1 MEYGTCRHGSG
12 NDSSVANRRNGL
24 SAAVL
29 VLLVFALIACCYPG
43 YSLADDTNGAN
54 LRSAVA
60 GAAPG
65 ATITLAAGAYTLDT
79 PIAISKPL
87 TIQGAGN
94 TQTFIQSGVSSLF
107 RISYSASGTVTLRGL
122 TLRNGINGNPASDS
136 YHFHGGALLSEPA
149 DGNTNLVI
157 DGCTVS
163 DSTTTF
169 GDGGGIAIRSGKLTI
184 INSIIRNNTAANGV
198 GGGIFAGAGTVVS
211 ISGSTIDGNHAG
223 GIIGSGGGICLL
235 GPGGGTTSSISN
247 SSIINNTAAYDGAG
261 IYTTAPLNITD
272 VSYSANLASRY
283 ANDLWNDSGAFSA
296 NDVAPVVTLA
306 ATGAYTEG
314 AGAKALDPALI
325 VSDSDSMYLSSAT
338 VTLDITPDGTA
349 ENLAAD
355 VSGTAIVAEVVR
367 QSGRIIV
374 NLSQL
379 DRLDNYQ
386 SVLRKISYIN
396 TSVTPSTAIRN
407 ISFKVKDGSLD
418 SLTKTLALSVT
429 TVNNPPT
436 VTFVQP
442 SYAVAEQADLNL
454 QATGISIA
462 DVDAGSGGVSAT
474 LSVTE
479 GILNVSSG
487 TSGASVSNSAS
498 SSVTIN
504 GTLAQINSLLTG
516 TVGATVV
523 YYNGNDAP
531 ADNVTLT
538 LAVNDNG
545 NSGGP
550 AESGSA
556 SRVITVTAVNDPP
569 LLTVNTG
576 LTLYQNDGLTVIAS
590 GRLRTLDPDNPAAA
604 TLVYTLTAVPAK
616 GSLKKNATAL
626 VVGNTFTQADLDGGM
641 ISFTPDGTTNGADSF
656 AFTYTDGT
664 AEAQGPVSFAVTIT
678 PAYTLTV
685 TRAGSGVGSISAT
698 GCTLSWSGDAGSC
711 TVLTDTPITLSA
723 SAEPGSVFAGW
734 SAGTGSAS
742 ACSGAGDCS
751 FTLSQVS
758 SLTGTILPLRTVTP
772 SAGANGGISPNTPQ
786 IVAENNAAIFTIKP
800 DPGYHVTIPVGGTCG
815 GTYLGDPYDPANG
828 LTYTT
833 NAVIAD
839 CTVSA
844 AFSFVP
850 DVTISSAA
858 SANGAWSGSSPD
870 VWTPNGALANVSISE
885 IEARLNA
892 GTAVVID
899 TGMGVAGDIRVNG
912 PLSWSAN
919 TLTLNAARDINVNA
933 VMTGA
938 GQSALAMNTSTG
950 SIKTGLS
957 GLGFHGR
964 IDFPGRSGAGFLTIN
979 GEDFTVV
986 NSLGSAGS
994 ITPIDLQGING
1005 APGGRYALGADI
1017 MAADT
1022 SSWDAGAG
1030 FMPLGTDVP
1039 FSGVFD
1045 GLGHMVS
1052 TLTVNR
1058 GINNAGLFAATGV
1071 TAKIRNTGLSGGS
1084 ISAGSYV
1091 GGLVGNNAGTIATS
1105 FSSASVSGYDFV
1117 GGLAGQNDGYISNS
1131 FTSGSVTG
1139 SHYYAGG
1146 LVGWNHAN
1154 SIGNCFSSAE
1164 VSGGW
1169 YVGGLV
1175 GENYVFNTLSSSISN
1190 SYSRGSVTGADLVG
1204 GLTGANYGRLDNV
1217 YNSGAVTGSGNG
1229 VGGLVGWVNG
1239 DYGGTI
1245 NNGFWDNS
1253 VNSTL
1258 VDNGAGSGKSTVEMM
1273 SQATFGAWN
1282 ISAAADSAATVWRIF
1297 EGQSYPL
1304 LRVFF
1309 APQAIS
1315 GFSPPTSATYGDGPI
1330 TLGAI
1335 ASSGLPVSFSVTSGP
1350 GSISGNILTITGAGT
1365 IQLMAS
1371 QAGNA
1376 TYSVAPNLTAAM
1388 VVAKAAATVTLGSL
1402 SQTYNGNPRYAVATT
1417 DPPGKSVIFTYNNSP
1432 VAPVNAGSYAVVA
1445 TIDDTNYQGSA
1456 SGTLVVAK
1464 ATATVILGNLS
1475 HTWDGTA
1482 KVATATTNPAGKSV
1496 TFTYNSSPTPPSN
1509 VGSYTVVGAISDAN
1523 YQGSASGTMV
1533 ILDLTRPVV
1542 NTFSAV
1548 PRTNFLIA
1556 DITISASDNA
1566 LVTGYCVSESDTG
1579 SGCGWTPSAPG
1590 IYTFATAGAKTLY
1603 AFAKDAAGN
1612 ISDPYGATLTVSIPT
1627 LTVTV
1632 GGAGSGTVTSS
1643 PAGISCSGGS
1653 CSNTFSG
1660 TVNLYATPSVLSN
1673 FSGWGGACSGTSMA
1687 CTVLMNGE
1695 KTVSADF
1702 IPAALLRIDGT
1713 IYRTLQE
1720 VYDAAYDGAVIQ
1732 LLDNTVAGTLDANRN
1747 ISVKLKGGYDAG
1759 YATTPGTTTVTGP
1772 LTVGR
1777 GALQVDRIVVR

>member
-12 NDSSVANRRNGL
+12 NDSSVAIRRNGL
-24 SAAVL
+24 SVAVL
-29 VLLVFALIACCYPG
+29 VLLVFALIVCCYPG

-60 GAAPG
+60 NAAPG

-79 PIAISKPL
+79 PIAISVPL

-107 RISYSASGTVTLRGL
+107 RISYFATGTVTLRGL
-122 TLRNGINGNPASDS
+122 TLRNGINGNPASES
-136 YHFHGGALLSEPA
+136 YHFHGGAILSEPG

-163 DSTTTF
+163 DSTTAN
-169 GDGGGIAIRSGKLTI
+169 GDGGGIAVRSGKLTI
-184 INSIIRNNTAANGV
+184 INSTIRNNTAANGV
-198 GGGIFAGAGTVVS
+198 GGGIFAGAGAIVS

-223 GIIGSGGGICLL
+223 GIIGNGGGICLL
-235 GPGGGTTSSISN
+235 GPAGGMTSSISN
-247 SSIINNTAAYDGAG
+247 SSIINNTSAYDGAG
-261 IYTTAPLNITD
+261 IYTTAPLDITN
-272 VSYSANLASRY
+272 VSYGGNLASRY

-306 ATGAYTEG
+306 ASGVYTEG
-314 AGAKALDPALI
+314 TGAKALDPSLI
-325 VSDSDSMYLSSAT
+325 ISDSDSMYLSSAT

-349 ENLAAD
+349 ENLAVD

-374 NLSQL
+374 NLSQP

-396 TSVTPSTAIRN
+396 TSVTPSTTIRN

-418 SLTKTLALSVT
+418 SFTKTLALSVN

-436 VTFVQP
+436 VTFTQP
-442 SYAVAEQADLNL
+442 SYAVVEQTNLNL

-474 LSVTE
+474 LSVTQ
-479 GILNVSSG
+479 GILNVSAG
-487 TSGASVSNSAS
+487 TSGASVSNSGS
-498 SSVTIN
+498 SSVTID
-504 GTLAQINSLLTG
+504 GTLAQINALLAG
-516 TVGATVV
+516 SGGAAVV

-550 AESGSA
+550 AENGSA
-556 SRVITVTAVNDPP
+556 GRTITVSAVNDQP
-569 LLTVNTG
+569 LLTVNSG
-576 LTLYQNDGLTVIAS
+576 LTLYQNDGQTVISS
-590 GRLRTLDPDNPAAA
+590 GRLQILDPDNPAPS

-616 GSLKKNATAL
+616 GALKKGATEL
-626 VVGNTFTQADLDGGM
+626 IVGNTFTQADLDGGI
-641 ISFTPDGTTNGADSF
+641 ISFAPEGTTNGADSF
-656 AFTYTDGT
+656 AFTYTDGI
-664 AEAQGPVSFAVTIT
+664 AAALGPVSFAVTIT

-685 TRAGSGVGSISAT
+685 TRAGSGAGSITAT
-698 GCTLSWSGDAGSC
+698 GCTLNWSGGAGSC
-711 TVLTDTPITLSA
+711 TVLTDTPIILSA

-734 SAGTGSAS
+734 SAGTGSTS
-742 ACSGAGDCS
+742 TCSGDGDCS

-772 SAGANGGISPNTPQ
+772 SAGANGSISPNTPRA
-786 IVAENNAAIFTIKP
+786 VAENSSAFFTIKP
-800 DPGYHVTIPVGGTCG
+800 NPGYHVMIPIGGTCG
-815 GTYLGDPYDPANG
+815 GTYLGDPHDPANG
-828 LTYTT
+828 IIYAT

-844 AFSFVP
+844 SFSFVP

-858 SANGAWSGSSPD
+858 SINGAWSGNSPD
-870 VWTPNGALANVSISE
+870 VWTPNGALANVSITE

-899 TGMGVAGDIRVNG
+899 TGMGVAGDIHVNV

-919 TLTLNAARDINVNA
+919 TLSLIAAGDIHVNA
-933 VMTGA
+933 IMTA
-938 GQSALAMNTSTG
+938 SGQSTLVMNTTAG

-957 GLGFHGR
+957 SLGFHGR
-964 IDFPGRSGAGFLTIN
+964 IDFPGRSGAGFLAIN
-979 GEDFTVV
+979 GEDFTVI
-986 NSLGSAGS
+986 NSLGSPGS
-994 ITPIDLQGING
+994 ITPTDLQGING
-1005 APGGRYALGADI
+1005 APDGRYALGANI

-1022 SSWDAGAG
+1022 ASWDSGAG
-1030 FMPLGTDVP
+1030 FIPLGTDVP

-1045 GLGHMVS
+1045 GLGHTVS
-1052 TLTVNR
+1052 ALTVNR
-1058 GINNAGLFAATGV
+1058 GINNVGLFAVTGV
-1071 TAKIRNTGLSGGS
+1071 TAKVRNTGLSGAS
-1084 ISAGSYV
+1084 ISGGNYV
-1091 GGLVGNNAGTIATS
+1091 GGLVGNNAGSIDTS
-1105 FSSASVSGYDFV
+1105 FSGASVSGFDFV
-1117 GGLAGQNDGYISNS
+1117 GGLAGQNDGQISHS
-1131 FTSGSVTG
+1131 FTSGSVSG

-1154 SIGNCFSSAE
+1154 IIGNCFSAAE
-1164 VSGGW
+1164 VNGGW

-1190 SYSRGSVTGADLVG
+1190 SYSSGSVTGADLVG
-1204 GLTGANYGRLDNV
+1204 GLTGVNYGLLDNA
-1217 YNSGAVTGSGNG
+1217 YSSGAVTGSGNS
-1229 VGGLVGWVNG
+1229 VGGLVGWING
-1239 DYGGTI
+1239 DYGGSI
-1245 NNGFWDNS
+1245 NNAFWDNT

-1258 VDNGAGSGKSTVEMM
+1258 IDNGAGTGKSTVEMM
-1273 SQATFGAWN
+1273 TQATYGAWD
-1282 ISAAADSAATVWRIF
+1282 ISTADNAATVWRIF

-1304 LRVFF
+1304 LRAFF
-1309 APQAIS
+1309 APQTIT
-1315 GFSPPTSATYGDGPI
+1315 GFLPPLTATYGDGPI
-1330 TLGAI
+1330 TLTAT
-1335 ASSGLPVSFSVTSGP
+1335 ASSGLPVNFSVISGP
-1350 GSISGNILTITGAGT
+1350 GSINGNILTITGAGT

-1376 TYSVAPNLTAAM
+1376 TYSAAPSLTAGI
-1388 VVAKAAATVTLGSL
+1388 VVAKAAAVVTLGSL
-1402 SQTYNGNPRYAVATT
+1402 SQTYNGNPRYATATT
-1417 DPPGKSVIFTYNNSP
+1417 DPSGKSVSFTYNNSP
-1432 VAPVNAGSYAVVA
+1432 VAPVNAGSYAVTA
-1445 TIDDTNYQGSA
+1445 TIDDADYQGSA
-1456 SGTLVVAK
+1456 SGTLVIAK

-1475 HTWDGTA
+1475 HIWDGTA
-1482 KVATATTNPAGKSV
+1482 KAATATTNPAGKSV
-1496 TFTYNSSPTPPSN
+1496 FFTYNSSPTPPSN

-1523 YQGSASGTMV
+1523 YQGSASGTLV
-1533 ILDLTRPVV
+1533 INDLTRPVV

-1556 DITISASDNA
+1556 DITIFASDNA
-1566 LVTGYCVSESDTG
+1566 LVTGYCVTESDTG
-1579 SGCGWTPSAPG
+1579 SGCGWTPSVPG
-1590 IYTFATAGAKTLY
+1590 SYTFATAGAKTLY
-1603 AFAKDAAGN
+1603 AFARDAAGN

-1627 LTVTV
+1627 LTVIV
-1632 GGAGSGTVTSS
+1632 GGTGTGSVTSS

-1673 FSGWGGACSGTSMA
+1673 FSGWGGACSGASTA
-1687 CTVLMNGE
+1687 CSVLMNGE
-1695 KTVSADF
+1695 KTVTANF

-1713 IYRTLQE
+1713 IYKTLQE

-1732 LLDNTVAGTLDANRN
+1732 LLDNAVAGTLDANRN
-1747 ISVKLKGGYDAG
+1747 IGVKLKGGYDAG
-1759 YATTPGTTTVTGP
+1759 YTDSSGTTTVTGP
-1772 LTVGR
+1772 LTVSQG
-1777 GALQVDRIVVR
+1777 GLLVDRIVIR

>member
-12 NDSSVANRRNGL
+12 NDSSVASRRNGL
-24 SAAVL
+24 SVAVL
-29 VLLVFALIACCYPG
+29 VLLVFALIVCCYPG

-79 PIAISKPL
+79 PIAISVPL

-94 TQTFIQSGVSSLF
+94 TQTFIQSGVSSLL
-107 RISYSASGTVTLRGL
+107 RISYLATGTVTLRGL
-122 TLRNGINGNPASDS
+122 TLRNGINGNPASES
-136 YHFHGGALLSEPA
+136 YHFHGGALLSEPG

-163 DSTTTF
+163 DSTTAN
-169 GDGGGIAIRSGKLTI
+169 GDGGGIAVRSGKLTI
-184 INSIIRNNTAANGV
+184 INSTIRNNSAANGV
-198 GGGIFAGAGTVVS
+198 GGGIFAGAGVIVS

-223 GIIGSGGGICLL
+223 GIIGNGGGICLL
-235 GPGGGTTSSISN
+235 GPAGGMTSSISN

-261 IYTTAPLNITD
+261 IYTTAPLDITN
-272 VSYSANLASRY
+272 VSYGGNLASRY

-306 ATGAYTEG
+306 ASGAYTEG
-314 AGAKALDPALI
+314 AGSKALDPALI

-355 VSGTAIVAEVVR
+355 VSGTAIAAAVVR

-374 NLSQL
+374 NLSQP

-418 SLTKTLALSVT
+418 SLTKTLTLSVN

-436 VTFVQP
+436 VIFTQP
-442 SYAVAEQADLNL
+442 SYAVVEQTNLNL

-474 LSVTE
+474 LSVTQ
-479 GILNVSSG
+479 GVLNVSVG
-487 TSGASVSNSAS
+487 TSGASVSNSGS
-498 SSVTIN
+498 SSVTID
-504 GTLAQINSLLTG
+504 GTLAQINALLAG
-516 TVGATVV
+516 SGGAAVV

-550 AESGSA
+550 AENGSA
-556 SRVITVTAVNDPP
+556 VRTITVSAVNDQP
-569 LLTVNTG
+569 LLTVNAG
-576 LTLYQNDGLTVIAS
+576 LTLYQNDGQTIISS
-590 GRLRTLDPDNPAAA
+590 GRLQILDPDNPAPS

-616 GSLKKNATAL
+616 GALKKNSTAL
-626 VVGNTFTQADLDGGM
+626 IVGNTFTQADLDAGI
-641 ISFTPDGTTNGADSF
+641 ISFTPEGTTNGADSF
-656 AFTYTDGT
+656 AFTYTDGI
-664 AEAQGPVSFAVTIT
+664 AAALGPVSFSVSIT

-685 TRAGSGVGSISAT
+685 TRSGSGAGSITAT
-698 GCTLSWSGDAGSC
+698 GCTLIWNGGAGSC

-734 SAGTGSAS
+734 SAGSGSS
-742 ACSGAGDCS
+742 SVCSGTGDCS

-772 SAGANGGISPNTPQ
+772 SAGANGSISPNTPQ
-786 IVAENNAAIFTIKP
+786 AVAENSSALFTIKP
-800 DPGYHVTIPVGGTCG
+800 NPGYHVTIPIGGTCG
-815 GTYLGDPYDPANG
+815 GAYLGDPYDPANG

-844 AFSFVP
+844 AFEYIP
-850 DVTISSAA
+850 DVTISIAA
-858 SANGAWSGSSPD
+858 SINGAWSGNSPD
-870 VWTPNGALANVSISE
+870 VWTPNGALANVSITE

-899 TGMGVAGDIRVNG
+899 TGAGAIGDINVNV

-919 TLTLNAARDINVNA
+919 TLSLIASGDIHVNA
-933 VMTGA
+933 VMTCA
-938 GQSALAMNTSTG
+938 GQSTLVMNTTAG

-957 GLGFHGR
+957 SLGFHGR

-979 GEDFTVV
+979 GEDFTVI
-986 NSLGSAGS
+986 NSLGSPGS
-994 ITPIDLQGING
+994 MTPTDLQGING
-1005 APGGRYALGADI
+1005 APAGRYALGANI

-1022 SSWDAGAG
+1022 ASWDSGAG
-1030 FMPLGTDVP
+1030 FMPLGTDAP

-1045 GLGHMVS
+1045 GLGHTVS
-1052 TLTVNR
+1052 ALTVNR
-1058 GINNAGLFAATGV
+1058 GINNVGLFAVTGV
-1071 TAKIRNTGLSGGS
+1071 TAKVRNTGLSGGS
-1084 ISAGSYV
+1084 ISGGNYV
-1091 GGLVGNNAGTIATS
+1091 GGLVGNNAGSIGAS
-1105 FSSASVSGYDFV
+1105 FSGASVSGFDFV
-1117 GGLAGQNDGYISNS
+1117 GGLAGQNDGQISHS

-1154 SIGNCFSSAE
+1154 TISNCFSAAE
-1164 VSGGW
+1164 VNGGW

-1175 GENYVFNTLSSSISN
+1175 GENYVFNLLSSSISN

-1204 GLTGANYGRLDNV
+1204 GLTGVNYGRLDNV

-1229 VGGLVGWVNG
+1229 VGGLVGWING
-1239 DYGGTI
+1239 DYGGSV

-1258 VDNGAGSGKSTVEMM
+1258 TDNGAGTGKSTVEMM
-1273 SQATFGAWN
+1273 LQTTFGAWD
-1282 ISAAADSAATVWRIF
+1282 ISTADNAATVWRIF

-1304 LRVFF
+1304 LRAFF
-1309 APQAIS
+1309 APQTIT
-1315 GFSPPTSATYGDGPI
+1315 GFLPPLTATYGDGPI
-1330 TLGAI
+1330 TLTAT
-1335 ASSGLPVSFSVTSGP
+1335 ASSGLPVNFSVISGP
-1350 GSISGNILTITGAGT
+1350 GSINGNILTITGAGT
-1365 IQLMAS
+1365 IQLIAS
-1371 QAGNA
+1371 QSGNA
-1376 TYSVAPNLTAAM
+1376 TYSAAPSLTAGM
-1388 VVAKAAATVTLGSL
+1388 MVAKAAAAVTLGSL
-1402 SQTYNGNPRYAVATT
+1402 SQTYNGNPRYATATT
-1417 DPPGKSVIFTYNNSP
+1417 DPPGKSVSFTYNNSP
-1432 VAPVNAGSYAVVA
+1432 VAPVNAGSYAVTA
-1445 TIDDTNYQGSA
+1445 TIDDADYQGSA
-1456 SGTLVVAK
+1456 SGTLVIAK

-1496 TFTYNSSPTPPSN
+1496 FFTYNSSPTPPSN
-1509 VGSYTVVGAISDAN
+1509 VGSYTVVGVISDAN
-1523 YQGSASGTMV
+1523 YQGSASGTLV
-1533 ILDLTRPVV
+1533 INDLTRPVV
-1542 NTFSAV
+1542 NSFSAV

-1556 DITISASDNA
+1556 DITIFASDNA
-1566 LVTGYCVSESDTG
+1566 LVTGYCVTESDTG

-1590 IYTFATAGAKTLY
+1590 SYTFATAGAKTLY
-1603 AFAKDAAGN
+1603 AFARDAAGN

-1632 GGAGSGTVTSS
+1632 GGTGTGTVTSS

-1673 FSGWGGACSGTSMA
+1673 FSGWGGACSGTSTA
-1687 CTVLMNGE
+1687 CSVLMNGE
-1695 KTVSADF
+1695 KTVGANF

-1713 IYRTLQE
+1713 IYKTLQQ

-1747 ISVKLKGGYDAG
+1747 IAVKLRGGYDAG
-1759 YATTPGTTTVTGP
+1759 YATTPGTTTLTGS
-1772 LTVGR
+1772 LTVSE
-1777 GALQVDRIVVR
+1777 GALLVDRIVIK